1 VSSSLSYLRV
11 ALREFIDRPLDEEVD
26 LRDQL
31 DVADLLEGA
40 LDSLYQ
46 TRAEREE
53 ELARRPEL
61 EAIAKSIAL
70 AMTKRQAT

>member
-1 VSSSLSYLRV
+1 M
-11 ALREFIDRPLDEEVD
+11 
-26 LRDQL
+26 RDQL

-46 TRAEREE
+46 TQAEREE

-61 EAIAKSIAL
+61 EAIAKPSP
-70 AMTKRQAT
+70 